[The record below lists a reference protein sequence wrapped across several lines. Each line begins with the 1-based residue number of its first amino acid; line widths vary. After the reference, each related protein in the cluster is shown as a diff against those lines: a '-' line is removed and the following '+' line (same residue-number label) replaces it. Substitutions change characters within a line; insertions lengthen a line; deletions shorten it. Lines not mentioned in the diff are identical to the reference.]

1 MRQKK
6 LSIPLT
12 VYMVPTKPS
21 FDRCATV
28 VISTVQRS
36 FQRCNGRTQYERCF
50 TENHGEL
57 PGPRAIPYSVL
68 RGATILASAVIL
80 EQCQGQ
86 CVGPGRGA
94 IANYANKEG
103 RVLRARGN
111 LRKAGLQGLSQRH
124 VPALAVETRAPLT
137 CKRTVALGMTI
148 KRWRRFRT
156 RASRAYCMSS
166 IFSSVTSTFVSVYS

>member
-1 MRQKK
+1 MRQKNFPYRR
-6 LSIPLT
+6 SCSPFIC
-12 VYMVPTKPS
+12 VPTKPS

-36 FQRCNGRTQYERCF
+36 FQRCNGRTQHERCF
-50 TENHGEL
+50 TENHGKL

-68 RGATILASAVIL
+68 RGATILASTLIL

-86 CVGPGRGA
+86 CVGPVVA
-94 IANYANKEG
+94 AHTANYANKEG

-111 LRKAGLQGLSQRH
+111 LRKAGLQGLPQQH
-124 VPALAVETRAPLT
+124 VPALAVKTRAPLT

-156 RASRAYCMSS
+156 RASRER
-166 IFSSVTSTFVSVYS
+166 